1 VTQGAPFGPS
11 KRWPRATSSR
21 LRDGGKLRCTGATWS
36 DAVVIFPVEVLALV
50 NIERQAHAIRAKVAK
65 GDKLTITAERIDGG
79 KLRCTGA
86 TWSDAVVILQGEA
99 LALLN
104 IERQAHAIRA
114 KAPASMV
121 KKEPPAPPIS
131 VRIISR
137 PPPDEGS
144 APPDL
149 REDDFEAPP
158 DEGGARGKPSTC
170 AA

>member
-1 VTQGAPFGPS
+1 MLTTTAE
-11 KRWPRATSSR
+11 RI
-21 LRDGGKLRCTGATWS
+21 DGGKLRCIGATWS
-36 DAVVIFPVEVLALV
+36 DAVVIFPGEVLALV
-50 NIERQAHAIRAKVAK
+50 
-65 GDKLTITAERIDGG
+65 
-79 KLRCTGA
+79 
-86 TWSDAVVILQGEA
+86 
-99 LALLN
+99 N